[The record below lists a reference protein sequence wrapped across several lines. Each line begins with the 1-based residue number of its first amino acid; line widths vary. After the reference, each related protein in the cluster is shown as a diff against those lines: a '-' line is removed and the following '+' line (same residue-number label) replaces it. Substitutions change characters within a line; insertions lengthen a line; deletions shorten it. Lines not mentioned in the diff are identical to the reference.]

1 MSPLI
6 YPATFYVLYI
16 FGLFIALMVVRVR
29 AVKSGS
35 VPMTYFSTYSGA
47 GPREWMVV
55 LGLHYDN
62 QFQVPLLYLLTCAV
76 LMQAGLH
83 DGLTLALAWL
93 FVAHLGT
100 SARQRRPQT
109 TAGLRAG
116 LAGHRCN
123 LDSSAARGIDR
134 PRCVSAPAARRSE
147 TSELLSLA
155 DLKP

>member
-47 GPREWMVV
+47 GAPEWMVV
-55 LGLHYDN
+55 LGRHYDN

-93 FVAHLGT
+93 FVASRLLHTWVHLRGNVVL
-100 SARQRRPQT
+100 RRLQ
-109 TAGLRAG
+109 AYALGW
-116 LAGHRCN
+116 LAI
-123 LDSSAARGIDR
+123 AALWIRLLL
-134 PRCVSAPAARRSE
+134 AA
-147 TSELLSLA
+147 
-155 DLKP
+155 